1 MAVRGQGARG
11 SLVLCLQILLV
22 AVAYYLSA
30 KLGLRLALVRGQ
42 VTPLWPPTGIG
53 LACLLLLG
61 PRCLPGIPLGALLVN
76 LPIGPSFW
84 VVVGISAGNTL
95 APLVAYV
102 LLTRVGFRIE
112 LDRLRDAVALVFLGA
127 LGGMLVS
134 ATLGAGT
141 LYLVGALPASGFWAG
156 WSVWWTGDAMGVLVI
171 TPLLLIASQ
180 VRWRWRIPTLRWLE
194 AAALLVAA
202 MGVIVVANRTS
213 TPLFFL
219 AFPVLTWAA
228 LRFQQRG
235 AAPCAMIVA
244 VAAALGAA
252 RGIGPFADLSLLQKM
267 IILQVFNASVAL
279 TGLLL
284 AAITSQRDEALRAVE
299 RAVGQLSDAVATLEP
314 YRLLR
319 GGVLDG
325 ELSRPGRR
333 GVDKQAATE
342 VG

>member
-1 MAVRGQGARG
+1 MVVRDQQVRGR
-11 SLVLCLQILLV
+11 LVLCLQILLV

-61 PRCLPGIPLGALLVN
+61 MRILPGITLGAFLVN
-76 LPIGPSFW
+76 IPIGPSVW

-95 APLVAYV
+95 APLIAY
-102 LLTRVGFRIE
+102 LLLNRVGFRVE

-141 LYLVGALPASGFWAG
+141 LFLAGALPASGFWAG
-156 WSVWWTGDAMGVLVI
+156 WSVWWTGDAMGVLVV
-171 TPLLLIASQ
+171 TPVLLVASKI
-180 VRWRWRIPTLRWLE
+180 RWRWRLPTLRWLE
-194 AAALLVAA
+194 AVALLACA
-202 MGVIVVANRTS
+202 IAVIVVANRTS

-228 LRFQQRG
+228 LRFQLRG
-235 AAPCAMIVA
+235 AAPCALIIA
-244 VAAALGAA
+244 AAAALGAA
-252 RGIGPFADLSLLQKM
+252 QDAGPFGGLSLLQKM
-267 IILQVFNASVAL
+267 IILQVFNASTAL

-284 AAITSQRDEALRAVE
+284 AALTSQRDDALRAVE

-319 GGVLDG
+319 GGLLDG
-325 ELSRPGRR
+325 ELRTVEKR
-333 GVDKQAATE
+333 
-342 VG
+342 